1 MKIENATTDDIN
13 EIAVIMKEIA
23 DIHINARPD
32 VFKEKN
38 IKDLVIDVK
47 KSLESKKE
55 WILIAKEYNIVKGIL
70 MCKLKT
76 VENHPNLKGSKILWI
91 DDIGVNS
98 KFQKQGIGKILVDK
112 AIELAKQND
121 CIRVDLN
128 CWKLNENALQFYK
141 KIGMLE
147 QREILEFKIEYGG
160 RRYGE

>member
-1 MKIENATTDDIN
+1 MKIENATLDDIN

-38 IKDLVIDVK
+38 IEDLVIDVK
-47 KSLESKKE
+47 TSLESKKE
-55 WILIAKEYNIVKGIL
+55 WILVAKEDNIIKGIL
-70 MCKLKT
+70 ICKLKI
-76 VENHPNLKGSKILWI
+76 VENHPNLKNSKILWI
-91 DDIGVNS
+91 DDLGVNS
-98 KFQKQGIGKILVDK
+98 KFQKQGIGKMLVDK

-141 KIGMLE
+141 KLGMLE
-147 QREILEFKIEYGG
+147 QREIMELRIG
-160 RRYGE
+160 